1 MLEAAGVPFEA
12 VDAAIDED
20 DVKASLRATGLTA
33 AELALGLAKEKAL
46 AAMPGAGDLV
56 LGSDQT
62 LELDDGGMLDKP
74 ASRDELRAQLERL
87 SGRAH
92 KLHSAAVIAKDGAIL
107 WTRIETVR
115 MHVRTL
121 GADFLRDYVERE
133 YETVRWS
140 VGGYHAEGRGAQ
152 LFERVE
158 GSHFAVL
165 GLPLLPLLDCL
176 RRHGLLPT

>member
-1 MLEAAGVPFEA
+1 MLDAAGVPFDA
-12 VDAAIDED
+12 VDARIDED

-46 AAMPGAGDLV
+46 AVMAGAGDLV

-62 LELDDGGMLDKP
+62 LELNDGVMLDKP
-74 ASRDELRAQLERL
+74 ESREELQAQLERL
-87 SGRAH
+87 SGRTH
-92 KLHSAAVIAKDGAIL
+92 KLHSAAAIAQNGAVV
-107 WTRIETVR
+107 WTGIETVT

-140 VGGYHAEGRGAQ
+140 VGGYHVEGRGAQ
-152 LFERVE
+152 LFDRVE

-176 RRHGLLPT
+176 RRRGLLLT